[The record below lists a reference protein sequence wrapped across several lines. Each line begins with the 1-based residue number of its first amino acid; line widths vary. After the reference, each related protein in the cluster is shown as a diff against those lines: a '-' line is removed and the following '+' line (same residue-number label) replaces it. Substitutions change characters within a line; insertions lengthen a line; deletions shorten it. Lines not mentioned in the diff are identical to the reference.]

1 MGLRYNGNQVP
12 FSIDLDG
19 QVLDWQEDDRAHL
32 LEDDSMAWLAG
43 PMPGG
48 IHCKA
53 EGADRGTWIKLG
65 WAYAT
70 EAAEPLREPAL
81 DDRFPEVVLRG
92 AARLNPG
99 LRVYYERLPR
109 PLSHYG
115 GYYTMTRE
123 NWPLIG
129 PAGPDGSFVVG
140 ALSGFGTMAA
150 CAAGYLA
157 AASATGAEVPDHARL
172 LGLSRYEDPG
182 FVAYLEAIAHRSIL

>member
-1 MGLRYNGNQVP
+1 
-12 FSIDLDG
+12 
-19 QVLDWQEDDRAHL
+19 
-32 LEDDSMAWLAG
+32 
-43 PMPGG
+43 MPGG

-53 EGADRGTWIKLG
+53 EGAERGNWIKLG

-70 EAAEPLREPAL
+70 EPTEPLREPEL

-99 LRVYYERLPR
+99 LKGYYERLPR
-109 PLSHYG
+109 SMSHYG
-115 GYYTMTRE
+115 GYYTMTKE

-150 CAAGYLA
+150 CAAGHLA
-157 AASATGAEVPDHARL
+157 AATATGAGVPDYAGL
-172 LGLSRYEDPG
+172 LGLGRYDDPG
-182 FVAYLEAIAHRSIL
+182 FVTRLENIAHRSIL